1 MAIFSRLKLYLQI
14 TGGGEIARRY
24 FVMNG
29 FDGVLTVFGIVLGG
43 FLVGYESP
51 KEIIVPGIGAT
62 FAIGISGFWIAFLT
76 EQAERELEK
85 KEIESS
91 IFTNLDNTMYSKAA
105 RVVSFINSFV
115 DGFSP
120 FIFGFLVLS
129 PFFLVQFGV
138 LTMEMGYV
146 TSFSLTFL
154 LLFILGFF
162 LGRIAKQNWLIFGLK
177 TSMAGI
183 VLGILMII
191 TGIK

>member
-1 MAIFSRLKLYLQI
+1 VAIISRLKLYLQI

-29 FDGVLTVFGIVLGG
+29 FDGVLTVFGIVLGA
-43 FLVGYESP
+43 FLVGYTAP
-51 KEIIVPGIGAT
+51 KAIIVPGIGAS

-76 EQAERELEK
+76 EQAEQELGK
-85 KEIESS
+85 KKIESS
-91 IFTNLDNTMYSKAA
+91 IFTNLDDTLYSKAA

-120 FIFGFLVLS
+120 FMFGFLVLS
-129 PFFLVQFGV
+129 PFFLVQFGF
-138 LTMEMGYV
+138 LSMQMGYIS
-146 TSFSLTFL
+146 SFLLTFL

-191 TGIK
+191 TGIE

>member
-1 MAIFSRLKLYLQI
+1 MSFLSRLKLYIQI

-29 FDGVLTVFGIVLGG
+29 FDGILTVFGIVLGA
-43 FLVGYESP
+43 FLVGYESA

-76 EQAERELEK
+76 EQAEQELEK
-85 KEIESS
+85 KKIEKS
-91 IFTNLDNTMYSKAA
+91 IFTNLDDTLFSKAA

-120 FIFGFLVLS
+120 FMFGFLVLS
-129 PFFLVQFGV
+129 PFFLVQFGF
-138 LTMEMGYV
+138 LTIQMAYV
-146 TSFSLTFL
+146 TSFILTFL

-183 VLGILMII
+183 VLGLLMVI
-191 TGIK
+191 TGIE